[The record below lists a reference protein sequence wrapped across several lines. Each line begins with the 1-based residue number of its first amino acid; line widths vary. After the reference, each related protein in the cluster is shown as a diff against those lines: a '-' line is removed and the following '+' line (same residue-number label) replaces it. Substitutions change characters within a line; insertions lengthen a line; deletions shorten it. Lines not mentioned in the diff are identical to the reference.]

1 VPIRILL
8 VEDDEDDYLIA
19 RDLLGEIADA
29 QYEPQWVRTYEE
41 GLAELAANRHDVCL
55 IDFRL
60 GANSGLDLLREATQR
75 GCAAPM
81 ILLTGAGDRD
91 TDMAAMEAGAADFL
105 DKTALTALLLDRA
118 IRYAL
123 AQAQSRR
130 DLLEQSSSLVSA
142 KEQAEVANRAKSEFL
157 ANMSHELRTPLNAII
172 GFAEIMDKG
181 LSGPL
186 DNPYYQDY
194 VRDILASAHHLLE
207 VINDILD
214 VSKIEAGKIDLEE
227 KELDVDQI
235 IQSTLRLMVE
245 RAHRGEI
252 DLVYSARPGLPY
264 LIADER
270 RVKQMV
276 LNLLSNAVKFTPKG
290 GRVTID
296 ADLRHGKMVVAV
308 RDTGI
313 GIAADKLAELFT
325 PFRQI
330 DSRLNRKY
338 EGTGLG
344 LSLTKGLIEL
354 HGGSITIE
362 SAVEKGTTA
371 TLRFP
376 PERVGRAAAPSGAPS
391 TSAPCAPKTP
401 PEEPAARRAV

>member
-1 VPIRILL
+1 LPIRILL
-8 VEDDEDDYLIA
+8 VEDDEDDYLIT

-29 QYEPQWVRTYEE
+29 QYQPQWVQTYEE
-41 GLAELAANRHDVCL
+41 GLARLLDNEHDVCL
-55 IDFRL
+55 IDYRL
-60 GANSGLDLLREATQR
+60 GAKSGLDLLREAAR
-75 GCAAPM
+75 AGCAAPM

-130 DLLEQSSSLVSA
+130 DLLEQSRSLVVA

-235 IQSTLRLMVE
+235 IQATLRLIVE
-245 RAHRGEI
+245 RAHMGEI
-252 DLVYSARPGLPY
+252 ELVYAPRPELPH
-264 LIADER
+264 LIGDER
-270 RVKQMV
+270 RVKQMI

-296 ADLRHGKMVVAV
+296 AEMRHGTMAISVK
-308 RDTGI
+308 DTGI

-330 DSRLNRKY
+330 DSRLSRKY

-354 HGGSITIE
+354 HGGSIGIE
-362 SAVEKGTTA
+362 SALEKGTTA

-376 PERVGRAAAPSGAPS
+376 PERVGRPAAMSPGTPAAPLAAAPQTA
-391 TSAPCAPKTP
+391 
-401 PEEPAARRAV
+401 AARRAV